1 MDLEKL
7 LKVAKST
14 NEKSVEN
21 VNYYLECVQKGK
33 APDLDI
39 QVFLYSTLITLHLEE
54 QLIKQIETGIEMVRE
69 EIGSQQAEDSN
80 QNE

>member
-1 MDLEKL
+1 MMKL

-21 VNYYLECVQKGK
+21 VNYYLDCVQKGK

-39 QVFLYSTLITLHLEE
+39 QVFLYSTLITLHLED
-54 QLIKQIETGIEMVRE
+54 QLIKQIEEGIEMVKQE
-69 EIGSQQAEDSN
+69 TQGD
-80 QNE
+80 NE